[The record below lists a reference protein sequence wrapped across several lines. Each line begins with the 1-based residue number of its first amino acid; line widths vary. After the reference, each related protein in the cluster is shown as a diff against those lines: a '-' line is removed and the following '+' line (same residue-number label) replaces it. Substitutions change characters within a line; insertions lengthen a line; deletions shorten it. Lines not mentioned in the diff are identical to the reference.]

1 MGRKRSVVWEYFK
14 PTDVEGNTTLAVQCL
29 LCGAELKGK
38 KGTTSTMLRHLRIVH
53 PDYFPNSLEKDTN
66 EWDFSTFNSERQQE
80 MNEDGQEFCSVEVVL
95 EGEPTINE
103 AEVDSAITRKP
114 YNKMPV
120 PHSAS
125 RPRSIIWNYFKRF
138 KCLSI
143 AQCHICLK
151 KIKCP
156 DGGSTSNLHRHISK
170 SHPEVF
176 SQLLAQR
183 KNPALS
189 NSSHPNSDTST
200 PLQTVGAADW
210 REITVLSVE
219 GDLEDGGT
227 DPVPRVNEAEIVSAV
242 NGIEAAQGASGE
254 NPPHEKV
261 LRRTSRPQS
270 LIWKYFRRQRDLA
283 VAQCHICMKKIRCP
297 EGGTTSNL
305 HRHISTKHPE
315 VSSELASLRDKSVP
329 CNSLQVP
336 VANGDT
342 PSPPETDEAVEEE
355 ETAAINSNFPA
366 AQGGSEEQTPD
377 EEIRFAHVSS
387 RARSLIWK
395 YFRRLE
401 GFKASQCQ
409 ICLRKIKCPDKGTSN
424 LHRHVSKK
432 HPEVFSQLLAQ
443 KNKPALAYSSQ
454 VSHANGDV
462 FPPPETN
469 GAAEWR
475 ETSVSSA
482 FDRETHVFRTE
493 QDLIESL
500 RRAQREELRAL
511 EQQREILH
519 KLRAINEREA
529 AAEMENIQSLRR
541 TQEEEARDLNRQR
554 EELQREKEE
563 LQKKWEEFRQEREQA
578 LLITSEHQA
587 PVFCD

>member
-355 ETAAINSNFPA
+355 ETA
-366 AQGGSEEQTPD
+366 
-377 EEIRFAHVSS
+377 
-387 RARSLIWK
+387 
-395 YFRRLE
+395 
-401 GFKASQCQ
+401 
-409 ICLRKIKCPDKGTSN
+409 
-424 LHRHVSKK
+424 
-432 HPEVFSQLLAQ
+432 
-443 KNKPALAYSSQ
+443 
-454 VSHANGDV
+454 
-462 FPPPETN
+462 ETN